1 MGGSPARGGLRGL
14 LARDEAEEGLD
25 AFGIVIFADLDHQSV
40 RNSNIETEAAVQN
53 LARGPMAINELDA
66 GVDAVLVCARLRG
79 AEQDVFE
86 VSMHVREAPD
96 EVELALGR
104 SRKRND
110 ALVQVQGVFD
120 PVGEELEK
128 AVEIAARIRV
138 ERGPGSGQG
147 VGSFRPVVM
156 SPTSGER

>member
-14 LARDEAEEGLD
+14 LARDVAEEGLD
-25 AFGIVIFADLDHQSV
+25 AFGIVKFADPDHQSV
-40 RNSNIETEAAVQN
+40 RDLNDETEAAVQD
-53 LARGPMAINELDA
+53 LARCAMAVNELDA
-66 GVDAVLVCARLRG
+66 GVEAVPVRARLRG
-79 AEQDVFE
+79 AKEDVFE
-86 VSMHVREAPD
+86 VPVHVREAPD
-96 EVELALGR
+96 EIELALGR
-104 SRKRND
+104 SRERND